1 MAVLPTPYCPIL
13 SGLFSWLNHGPHTLC
28 PASLHR
34 AQIPTAVWKRST
46 TAEVIM
52 QSSLA
57 CQPVGCL
64 LIAHARCTHGPDDL
78 FVKGRTDELWK
89 ITRELIRLLCGAVP
103 IKVARDSGMGRLR
116 HTGLLLT
123 SQTAHSTLQ
132 HVWSCHSS
140 TILQQHLDQKTLRR
154 GPPTACQRKMH
165 CYVERNFSV

>member
-1 MAVLPTPYCPIL
+1 LAVLPTPYCPIL
-13 SGLFSWLNHGPHTLC
+13 SGLFSWLNHGPHTPC

-52 QSSLA
+52 QSSCSPARRLFVDCTCA
-57 CQPVGCL
+57 L
-64 LIAHARCTHGPDDL
+64 HAWPPDDL
-78 FVKGRTDELWK
+78 FVKGRTDESWK

-103 IKVARDSGMGRLR
+103 IEVASDSGMGRLR

-123 SQTAHSTLQ
+123 SQTAHSTVQ

-154 GPPTACQRKMH
+154 GPPTACQSKMH